1 MQVAEES
8 EEVGLE
14 KALLEGLSCP
24 ICFQLMTDP
33 VVADDGQT
41 YQRQAIEEWINKC
54 TAGKARDIHE
64 IVP

>member
-1 MQVAEES
+1 MQLAEES

-41 YQRQAIEEWINKC
+41 YQRRAIEEWIDKC
-54 TAGKARDIHE
+54 TAGNPPDIGE